1 MEIIDR
7 LTAVVGHVA
16 AVTANTVLAMHWGL
30 LATLGFLGIVLWFVG
45 GRSSRL
51 TKPDRPYLSS
61 VLRTFGLWSKVLG
74 ILMTCAGAGW
84 VLLVVVLLFVYLW
97 LVGQSPESAAASAW
111 LLLWKHGQHHLA
123 AWATGG
129 VTGVMVALPFVWRVI
144 PGWERGD
151 GLPDIKDL
159 VRQFKKFNGYDPLSY
174 IDVKKGCFIGR
185 DDNERAIYVPWRKL
199 LETHVQVLGMTG
211 SGKGVAMSLIAYQ
224 AVLAGECLVWFDPK
238 YDRYSPRILAAA
250 AKRASRPFHLVNLNP
265 SSGAQLNPLLGAN
278 AFEIEELLVAAF
290 DLRAKGTDGDFHRGK
305 DEDAAAEVAQL
316 AIDTGNLSIPGL
328 FQACASRA
336 SVTDQENFWRKFKKL
351 ARLPAVNTAGGLNLS
366 DAIANRAVIY
376 IIGSADSEQVKILQ
390 KLLLVRVMQIIKNR
404 DRLAKHAPTCVVLD
418 EFKHM
423 LSPSAFTGLGVI
435 RDFDTHFLLA
445 HQSIGD
451 LLSCPGIDPAEAHGA
466 VVDNTAIKIVYKIG
480 DDEYAEK
487 MSRVAGK
494 KRTYTDNSSKQL
506 DENGAAAG
514 SWREEKVQHIDMDL
528 LTHLPMPSDRKGQ
541 ASVGVLFGVGNAK
554 LFYVGPVPVP
564 ESCPMPAFVVAE
576 AYATSTQAVT
586 ELI

>member
-1 MEIIDR
+1 M
-7 LTAVVGHVA
+7 
-16 AVTANTVLAMHWGL
+16 
-30 LATLGFLGIVLWFVG
+30 VLWLVG
-45 GRSSRL
+45 GRAGRI
-51 TKPDRPYLSS
+51 TKPDRPYLSPI
-61 VLRTFGLWSKVLG
+61 LRSAGGWAKLIG
-74 ILMTCAGAGW
+74 ILITGASVGW
-84 VLLVVVLLFVYLW
+84 GLLVMLLLYVHQVLS
-97 LVGQSPESAAASAW
+97 GQTPIGAFASAW
-111 LLLWKHGQHHLA
+111 ALLWKYGQNHLS
-123 AWATGG
+123 AWGFGSAI
-129 VTGVMVALPFVWRVI
+129 ALVISLPLIWRAI

-159 VRQFKKFNGYDPLSY
+159 VGRFKQFNGYDPIPH
-174 IDVKKGCFIGR
+174 IDVKKGCFVGR
-185 DDNERAIYVPWRKL
+185 NDKGVAIYVPWRKL

-238 YDRYSPRILAAA
+238 FDRYSPRILAAA
-250 AKRASRPFHLVNLNP
+250 AKRAGRPFHLVNLNP
-265 SSGAQLNPLLGAN
+265 STGPQLNPLYGAN
-278 AFEIEELLVAAF
+278 SFEIEELLVAAF

-305 DEDAAAEVAQL
+305 DEDAAAEAAQL
-316 AIDTGNLSIPGL
+316 ATDAGNLSIPGL
-328 FQACASRA
+328 FQACVSRD
-336 SVTDQENFWRKFKKL
+336 SITDQENFWRKLKKL
-351 ARLPAVNTAGGLNLS
+351 ARLPAVNTTGGLNLS
-366 DAIANRAVIY
+366 QAIANRAVIY
-376 IIGSADSEQVKILQ
+376 IIGSADNEQVKMLQ
-390 KLLLVRVMQIIKNR
+390 KLLLVRVMQIIKGR

-451 LLSCPGIDPAEAHGA
+451 LRSCPGIDPAEAHGA

-487 MSRVAGK
+487 MSRISGK
-494 KRTYTDNSSKQL
+494 KRTYVDNSSKQL
-506 DENGAAAG
+506 DENGAATG

-554 LFYVGPVPVP
+554 LFHVGPVPVP
-564 ESCPMPAFVVAE
+564 ESCPMPALAVAE
-576 AYATSTQAVT
+576 AYAASPQAVT